1 MKKIVIF
8 ILTLLSMIYGTI
20 MPIQA
25 AEDIKVC
32 IDGNFVKFD
41 VKPQIIDGRTMV
53 PIRAIFEAMGATVL
67 WNDSN
72 KTATCTKD
80 NTVVKMTLGEKF
92 RDVDGI
98 RLSMDVAPVIVDG
111 RILTPARYVAESF
124 GYVVE
129 WDGVNKIVNINYVN
143 SDSEPVPEYLTDFL
157 VIHEE
162 SLNEYIV
169 YFGFKDINGSYLTYS
184 GKADIKITNDQ
195 NENVYSRTVDV
206 KPSMYDTYTRAYTG
220 NQKYLLCKIKIPE
233 SEIKKGLS
241 NMGECTL
248 DFYSDEMRFG
258 TVSDNLFSLPELK
271 GNELAEIEYNSS
283 FWLKRD
289 KPSGAEWW
297 ELDISLFKITSIDMA
312 YTGELKI
319 QYEMQG
325 VVNGNDY
332 FSFEAICY
340 DDAGLIL
347 GKAEI
352 FHEVADGQMFRVNG
366 FEFIPYGTTRLEFR
380 TSKW

>member
-143 SDSEPVPEYLTDFL
+143 RMKML
-157 VIHEE
+157 
-162 SLNEYIV
+162 
-169 YFGFKDINGSYLTYS
+169 
-184 GKADIKITNDQ
+184 
-195 NENVYSRTVDV
+195 
-206 KPSMYDTYTRAYTG
+206 
-220 NQKYLLCKIKIPE
+220 
-233 SEIKKGLS
+233 
-241 NMGECTL
+241 
-248 DFYSDEMRFG
+248 
-258 TVSDNLFSLPELK
+258 
-271 GNELAEIEYNSS
+271 
-283 FWLKRD
+283 
-289 KPSGAEWW
+289 
-297 ELDISLFKITSIDMA
+297 
-312 YTGELKI
+312 
-319 QYEMQG
+319 
-325 VVNGNDY
+325 
-332 FSFEAICY
+332 
-340 DDAGLIL
+340 
-347 GKAEI
+347 
-352 FHEVADGQMFRVNG
+352 
-366 FEFIPYGTTRLEFR
+366 
-380 TSKW
+380 